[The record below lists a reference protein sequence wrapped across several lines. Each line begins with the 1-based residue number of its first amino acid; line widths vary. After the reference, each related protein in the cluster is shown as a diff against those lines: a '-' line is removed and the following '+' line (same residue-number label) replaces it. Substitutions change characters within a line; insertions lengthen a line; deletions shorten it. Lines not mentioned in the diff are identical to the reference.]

1 MQYRANYREIDLDAL
16 RHNVRQLRKAT
27 AKDARLMAVVKSD
40 AYGHG
45 MVQVARA
52 ALSAG
57 AEALAAA
64 LVEEGEP
71 SGRRAW
77 MRLSWCWAPP
87 VRERRREAWRW
98 G

>member
-52 ALSAG
+52 WAVSVRGML
-57 AEALAAA
+57 
-64 LVEEGEP
+64 
-71 SGRRAW
+71 RRCRMYCQRW
-77 MRLSWCWAPP
+77 RMNLWCI
-87 VRERRREAWRW
+87 
-98 G
+98 